1 VNRWYKAEKKKYDK
15 AVKKGLIKPDDSNVL
30 SPETQETIVDD
41 DGDVTCTGGS
51 SSARSEAQ
59 QALRYGYVDPGP
71 TPKNVHDRGFIENW
85 KEVLFPIS
93 LRKNALALGGYS
105 RPPSRPPQNSKS
117 KPKASETPTPASS
130 KKAT

>member
-1 VNRWYKAEKKKYDK
+1 VNRWYKAEKKKYDD
-15 AVKKGLIKPDDSNVL
+15 AVKKGLIKPDELKVL
-30 SPETQETIVDD
+30 SPQTQETLVDD

-59 QALRYGYVDPGP
+59 QEQENDYVDPGP
-71 TPKNVHDRGFIENW
+71 APKNVHDRGFIENW

-105 RPPSRPPQNSKS
+105 RPSQHSKS
-117 KPKASETPTPASS
+117 KPKASETPPPTRK

>member
-1 VNRWYKAEKKKYDK
+1 VNRWYKAEKKKYDD
-15 AVKKGLIKPDDSNVL
+15 AVKKGLIKPDDLKVL
-30 SPETQETIVDD
+30 SPETQELLVDD

-59 QALRYGYVDPGP
+59 QEQKNDYVDPGP
-71 TPKNVHDRGFIENW
+71 VPKNVHDRGFIENW

-93 LRKNALALGGYS
+93 LRKDALALGGYS
-105 RPPSRPPQNSKS
+105 RPSKHSKS
-117 KPKASETPTPASS
+117 KPKASETPPPASK